1 MPVLA
6 DAKFASALVLIAVIR
21 LSGNPFAG
29 MAAGTLV
36 FVLLRTA

>member
-1 MPVLA
+1 
-6 DAKFASALVLIAVIR
+6 VLIAVIR